1 MRIHIWMNA
10 IKQIVSK
17 QKLIS
22 RIIMNIICT
31 NIAIYSMYSCTHK
44 TLQSKSRKL

>member
-10 IKQIVSK
+10 IKQILSK
-17 QKLIS
+17 QRLIS

-31 NIAIYSMYSCTHK
+31 NVAIYSVFSYA
-44 TLQSKSRKL
+44 